1 MYYFRFLGLLLLI
14 CIQAVPASVS
24 AQAERNVGFELTAFA
39 LTHAKVVTRPGAVLE
54 NATVLIRDGLIE
66 EIGADL
72 KIPTDAEVIDC
83 QGMLIYA
90 GFIDAA
96 SSSLINHDIKPP
108 KPDARKVDFG
118 RYALAAT
125 RPDNRNYLSPEFH
138 ANQAVTNKKDSFTNY
153 QKAGFTSV
161 HILPQGKIASG
172 QGTLLSTSEFPVRES
187 TLIESTMSSF
197 RLYAPQG
204 EVYPK
209 TLMGA
214 VAHLRQTFLDT
225 KHYEQHWDLY
235 QDQSAFIKR
244 PPTDPAYAAFLEILD
259 AKQVPVFAANSRDEI
274 LRALDFCQE
283 FKIKPVIYGGAEA
296 HLCLDRLKTESQ
308 GVICKLDYSEKPKLE
323 EKAEKTETK
332 KLTAEIP
339 DPLRVQQEKLRL
351 WKARI
356 QGLTMLADS
365 GLPVSLS
372 SESLKNHVTDLLPQ
386 LRTAVKEGLSADQ
399 ALRFLTVDGAK
410 ILGIDQR
417 LGTIEK
423 GKLAHLVIMNGP
435 WEKSETKVRFLFVD
449 GVKFDFEDKSKKED
463 EKTPG
468 TISPE
473 KEQPAN
479 IDLAGSWGVEI
490 ESAQGKVI
498 GQLLLAQDKEKL
510 RGTFTSEKGDGKVTS
525 GSIKKDQFEFTVGIG
540 AGGHAIELQFK
551 GSLGKEPKPAR
562 ISGKLKS
569 AFGTETSWAAVR
581 IQENSQPASENPIM
595 LSIEG
600 ADDDGDLLGA
610 PASDVLVA
618 EKPVL
623 TEVQK
628 QKVNYHLYHTELEAD
643 RVRRSLKTDG
653 NLVLKNGT
661 VITVTGETLKNAT
674 ILVKKGKIAAIG
686 KDLEVPSGMA
696 EIDIT
701 GFYVM
706 PGIIDTHSHIM
717 ITEGINESSQSIVPE
732 VRVKDVVNTSDPS
745 EYRALAGGVTAARL
759 FHGSANVIG
768 GQDAVVKLKHGKTA
782 QEHILYDAPEGVKFA
797 LGENVKYQTSRFPNT
812 RMGVEATLQ
821 RAFLEAI
828 DYRRQWQ
835 EYEKAQKSDH
845 SEKRLP
851 PRRDLRLEALA
862 DIVNHEKFIHSHCY
876 RADEILMLLR
886 VASHL
891 GVRVWS
897 LQHVLEGYKIAPEI
911 LAHGASCS
919 TFSDWW
925 AYKIEAFDAVPHN
938 AALLN
943 EAGVNTVIKS
953 DDWELIRHLYLEA
966 AKTVRYGNM
975 SFNDALRTITI
986 NPAREL
992 GLDQRIGSIEIGK
1005 DADFAVFSGFPLNA
1019 YSRCE
1024 MTIIEGEVYF
1034 DRKKQPTAMSETAER
1049 RSLTPNV
1056 EIAQRNS
1063 EPLSLPTGDLKAF
1076 AIVGATLHPV
1086 DGGDISGGTIVVKG
1100 EKIDYVGP
1108 AKTLPKE
1115 MTIVDARG
1123 LHVYPGLID
1132 SGSTLGLTEIDKV
1145 RETHDFGESGDL
1157 QPDLR
1162 TGVAINPDSELFPV
1176 ARAGGITSVLVCP
1189 QNGLIAGQA
1198 SLVQT
1203 AGWTAPEMVM
1213 DLEAGLQILW
1223 STKKERQQELE
1234 DFLQKARL
1242 YQKLKKQTEEN
1253 ASNRPVT
1260 DPRYEAL
1267 LPYLNQKKPVF
1278 IEANSQKEIAGAL
1291 LFAEKE
1297 KLRVIITG
1305 GTDAWKLAQ
1314 ELKARKVPVI
1324 VGPVMKKPEENFDP
1338 FDAPYANPGHLYDAG
1353 VSFCIRSHSA
1363 WNSRNTPFEAAMAV
1377 AYGLPEQAA
1386 LRAVTL
1392 SAAEILGVE
1401 QQIGS
1406 LTEGKLANLIIADGS
1421 PLQHTSHIKAVCVGG
1436 KLLPPESKQTR
1447 LYERYRS
1454 RLLEMQS
1461 PGKNKSPAPIPLETQ
1476 KTEPA
1481 RKPANTK

>member
-1 MYYFRFLGLLLLI
+1 MYYFRFLGLLLSINILLFPVR
-14 CIQAVPASVS
+14 AS
-24 AQAERNVGFELTAFA
+24 AQVERNMGFELTAFA
-39 LTHAKVVTRPGAVLE
+39 LTHAKVVTKPGVILE

-66 EIGADL
+66 ETGIDL
-72 KIPTDAEVIDC
+72 KIPSDAEVIDC

-96 SSSLINHDIKPP
+96 SSSLINQDVKPL
-108 KPDARKVDFG
+108 KHNGRKVDFG

-125 RPDNRNYLSPEFH
+125 RPDNRNYLSPEFR
-138 ANQAVTNKKDSFTNY
+138 ANQAVTNKKDSFTGY
-153 QKAGFTSV
+153 QKAGFTAV

-172 QGTLLSTSEFPVRES
+172 QGTLLSTSNFPVRES
-187 TLIESTMSSF
+187 TLMESTMGSF
-197 RLYAPQG
+197 RLYAPKG
-204 EVYPK
+204 DVYPK

-225 KHYEQHWDLY
+225 NHYEQHWKLY

-244 PPTDPAYAAFLEILD
+244 PPTDPAYAAFQEILH
-259 AKQVPVFAANSRDEI
+259 AKQVPVFAADSRDEI
-274 LRALDFCQE
+274 LRTLDFCRE
-283 FKIKPVIYGGAEA
+283 FKIKPIIYGGAEA
-296 HLCLDRLKTESQ
+296 TLCLERLKTESR
-308 GVICKLDYSEKPKLE
+308 GIICKLDFSAKPKVE
-323 EKAEKTETK
+323 EKTETE
-332 KLTAEIP
+332 KLTTEISEP
-339 DPLRVQQEKLRL
+339 IRAQQEKLRL
-351 WKARI
+351 WKERI

-365 GLPVSLS
+365 GLPVSVS

-386 LRTAVKEGLSADQ
+386 LRTAVEAGLSAEQ
-399 ALRFLTVDGAK
+399 ALRFLTVDSAK
-410 ILGIDQR
+410 LLGIEQR
-417 LGTIEK
+417 LGTIEQ
-423 GKLAHLVIMNGP
+423 GKLAHLVVMSGP
-435 WEKSETKVRFLFVD
+435 WETTETKVRYLFVD
-449 GVKFDFEDKSKKED
+449 GVKFDFTDKSKTEKEKSP
-463 EKTPG
+463 ES
-468 TISPE
+468 ISPE

-479 IDLAGSWGVEI
+479 IDLAGGWGVEI
-490 ESAQGKVI
+490 QSAQGKVI
-498 GQLLLAQDKEKL
+498 GQLQLAQEKEKL
-510 RGTFTSEKGDGKVTS
+510 RGTFSSEKGDGKVTS
-525 GSIKKDQFEFTVGIG
+525 GSIKKGQFAFTVAIG
-540 AGGHAIELQFK
+540 AGSHAIELQFK
-551 GSLGKEPKPAR
+551 GSLGKETKPER

-569 AFGTETSWAAVR
+569 AFGTETSWSAVR
-581 IQENSQPASENPIM
+581 KAEQSKPVSENPIL
-595 LSIEG
+595 LSLEG
-600 ADDDGDLLGA
+600 MDDDSDLFGDTT
-610 PASDVLVA
+610 PDVLVA
-618 EKPVL
+618 EKPIRAE
-623 TEVQK
+623 TQK
-628 QKVNYHLYHTELEAD
+628 NKVDYHLYHTELESD
-643 RVRRSLKTDG
+643 RVRRFLKTDG

-661 VITVTGETLKNAT
+661 VITVTGKTLKQAS
-674 ILVKKGKIAAIG
+674 ILVKNGKIAAIG
-686 KDLEVPSGMA
+686 KELDIPA
-696 EIDIT
+696 NTTEIDVT
-701 GFYVM
+701 GLYIM

-717 ITEGINESSQSIVPE
+717 ITDGINESSQSIVPE

-745 EYRALAGGVTAARL
+745 EYRALAGGVTTARL

-782 QEHILYDAPEGVKFA
+782 REHILHDAPQGVKFA
-797 LGENVKYQTSRFPNT
+797 LGENVKYRTSRFPNT

-821 RAFLEAI
+821 RAFLEAV
-828 DYRRQWQ
+828 DYRRHWQ
-835 EYEKAQKSDH
+835 EYEKAQKSDS

-886 VASHL
+886 VASNL
-891 GVRVWS
+891 GIRVWS

-925 AYKIEAFDAVPHN
+925 AYKIEAYDAVPHN

-1005 DADFAVFSGFPLNA
+1005 DADFAVFSGHPLNA

-1024 MTIIEGEVYF
+1024 MTIIDGEVCF
-1034 DRKKQPTAMSETAER
+1034 DRKKQPTAMSVAAER
-1049 RSLTPNV
+1049 RSLSPKV
-1056 EIAQRNS
+1056 EIAYRKGKS
-1063 EPLSLPTGDLKAF
+1063 VPLPSDDVKAF

-1086 DGGDISGGTIVVKG
+1086 DGADISGGTIVVKG
-1100 EKIDYVGP
+1100 QNIDYVGP
-1108 AKTLPKE
+1108 AKALPKE
-1115 MTIVDARG
+1115 LAVIDAKG
-1123 LHVYPGLID
+1123 LHVYPGMID

-1145 RETHDFGESGDL
+1145 RETHDYGESGDL

-1176 ARAGGITSVLVCP
+1176 ARAGGITSVLVSP
-1189 QNGLIAGQA
+1189 RNGLISGQA

-1213 DLEAGLQILW
+1213 DLEAGLQINW
-1223 STKKERQQELE
+1223 STKKERQQELK
-1234 DFLQKARL
+1234 DFLQQARL
-1242 YQKLKKQTEEN
+1242 YQKLKTQTKEN

-1267 LPYLNQKKPVF
+1267 FPYLDQKKPVL

-1291 LFAEKE
+1291 LFAEEE
-1297 KLRVIITG
+1297 KLRVVITG
-1305 GTDAWKLAQ
+1305 GADAWKLAN
-1314 ELKARKVPVI
+1314 ELKTRKVPVI
-1324 VGPVMKKPEENFDP
+1324 VGPVMKRPQENYDP

-1353 VSFCIRSHSA
+1353 VSFCIRSNSA

-1392 SAAEILGVE
+1392 SAAEIMGVE

-1406 LTEGKLANLIIADGS
+1406 LTEGKLANLIITDGS
-1421 PLQHTSHIKAVCVGG
+1421 PLQHTSHIKVVCVGG
-1436 KLLPPESKQTR
+1436 KLLSPESKQTR
-1447 LYERYRS
+1447 LYERYRG
-1454 RLLEMQS
+1454 RLLGLQNPS
-1461 PGKNKSPAPIPLETQ
+1461 KSKSPATVPLETQ
-1476 KTEPA
+1476 KSEPA
-1481 RKPANTK
+1481 KKPANTK